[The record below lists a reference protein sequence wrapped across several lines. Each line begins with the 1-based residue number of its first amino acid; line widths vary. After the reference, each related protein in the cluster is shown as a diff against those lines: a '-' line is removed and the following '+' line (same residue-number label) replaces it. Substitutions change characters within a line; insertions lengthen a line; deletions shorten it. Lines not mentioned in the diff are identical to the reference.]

1 MTPLSS
7 RPIPR
12 TRGHWLVGSATEMRE
27 RPHTFVAELGQA
39 HGGLAEFRI
48 LHRRM
53 LAVTD
58 PDLIRQVLVT
68 RHDRYERSFHYR
80 TTQQAVGKGLI
91 TTDGPDWKTR
101 RRQMQPAFKP
111 EALQRIVPAVIQA
124 TDEMFARWDVQT
136 AAGGTIPLLAEMQTL
151 ALTVMC
157 RALLS
162 VGIDSDEARRFAVAV
177 RDSLYLI
184 RRRNTSL
191 CPVPHWVPDRLNR
204 GLRRTHSVLEE
215 FVARHLRPRVGES
228 APALPD
234 IVQSL
239 LEARD
244 PETGEALSWQALLDE
259 TKTLFT
265 AGFETSAT
273 MLAWALH
280 AISHHPQIAA
290 SWSAE
295 IDQVLGGRP
304 PTWNDLAQLTY
315 TDRIIQETLRVY
327 PPVYTLG
334 RVSVSADDLGGC
346 HIPAG
351 RTLLLSVYGAHR
363 DPRFWTEPEHFDP
376 DRFAVG
382 REWTRHAFLPFALG
396 KHTCLGNTFAVAEA
410 VLALALIGQRYRIEP
425 TVPFAVQTRAQVT
438 LVPTHEIPIRLTKR
452 I

>member
-1 MTPLSS
+1 
-7 RPIPR
+7 
-12 TRGHWLVGSATEMRE
+12 MRE
-27 RPHTFVAELGQA
+27 RPHTFVAELGQV

-91 TTDGPDWKTR
+91 TTDGPGWKTR
-101 RRQMQPAFKP
+101 RRQVQPAFKP
-111 EALQRIVPAVIQA
+111 DALQRIVPAVA
-124 TDEMFARWDVQT
+124 RAAEEMFARWDEQIAV
-136 AAGGTIPLLAEMQTL
+136 GGTVSLLSEMQTF

-162 VGIDSDEARRFAVAV
+162 VGIDSTEARRFAVAV
-177 RDSLYLI
+177 RESLYLV

-191 CPVPHWVPDRLNR
+191 CPVPRWVPDGLNR
-204 GLRRTHSVLEE
+204 GLQQTHTVLEE
-215 FVARHLRPRVGES
+215 FVARHLRPRVAGS
-228 APALPD
+228 APPLPD

-239 LEARD
+239 LDSRD
-244 PETGEALSWQALLDE
+244 SETGEPLSWQALLDE

-280 AISHHPQIAA
+280 AISHHPEIAA
-290 SWSAE
+290 AWHAE
-295 IDQVLGGRP
+295 IDRVLGGRA
-304 PTWNDLAQLTY
+304 PTWTDLPQLAY

-334 RVSVSADDLGGC
+334 RVCVAEDDLGGC
-346 HIPAG
+346 RIPVG
-351 RTLLLSVYGAHR
+351 RTMLLSVYGAHR
-363 DPRFWTEPEHFDP
+363 DPKFWTAPGRFDP
-376 DRFAVG
+376 DRFAPG
-382 REWTRHAFLPFALG
+382 RDWTRHAFLPFALG
-396 KHTCLGNTFAVAEA
+396 KHICMGNTFAVAEA

-425 TVPFAVQTRAQVT
+425 TVPFAVPTRAQVT
-438 LVPTHEIPIRLTKR
+438 LVPAHEIPVR
-452 I
+452 ITRRS

>member
-1 MTPLSS
+1 
-7 RPIPR
+7 
-12 TRGHWLVGSATEMRE
+12 MRE

-101 RRQMQPAFKP
+101 RRQVQPAFRP
-111 EALQRIVPAVIQA
+111 DALERIVPAVA
-124 TDEMFARWDVQT
+124 RAAAEMFARWDEHIAV
-136 AAGGTIPLLAEMQTL
+136 GESVSLLSEMQTF

-162 VGIDSDEARRFAVAV
+162 VGIDSAEARRFAVAV
-177 RDSLYLI
+177 RESLYLV

-204 GLRRTHSVLEE
+204 GLQQTHIVLDE
-215 FVARHLRPRVGES
+215 FIARHLRPRVAGS
-228 APALPD
+228 APSLPD

-239 LEARD
+239 LDSRD
-244 PETGEALSWQALLDE
+244 SETGEPLSWQALLDE

-280 AISHHPQIAA
+280 AISHHPEIAA
-290 SWSAE
+290 AWHAE
-295 IDQVLGGRP
+295 IDRVLGGRAP
-304 PTWNDLAQLTY
+304 AWSDLPQLGY
-315 TDRIIQETLRVY
+315 TDQIIQETLRVY

-334 RVSVSADDLGGC
+334 RVCVTADDLGGC
-346 HIPAG
+346 RIPVG
-351 RTLLLSVYGAHR
+351 RTMLLSVYGAHR
-363 DPRFWTEPEHFDP
+363 DPKFWSAPEQFDP
-376 DRFAVG
+376 DRFAPG
-382 REWTRHAFLPFALG
+382 RSWTRHAFLPFALG
-396 KHTCLGNTFAVAEA
+396 KHTCMGNTFAVAEA
-410 VLALALIGQRYRIEP
+410 VLTLALIGQRYRIDP
-425 TVPFAVQTRAQVT
+425 TVPLAVPMRAQVT
-438 LVPTHEIPIRLTKR
+438 LVPAHEIPVRLTR
-452 I
+452 RS